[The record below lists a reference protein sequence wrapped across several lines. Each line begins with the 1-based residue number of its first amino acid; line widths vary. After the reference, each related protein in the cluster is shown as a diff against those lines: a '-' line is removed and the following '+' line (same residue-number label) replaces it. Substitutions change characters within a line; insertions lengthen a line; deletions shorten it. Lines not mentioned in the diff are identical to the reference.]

1 MGGTAQTQNTTHN
14 SVSLLVTVVLHGSAS
29 TVEEEEEFNEA
40 IAKFERSSKGR
51 GEKKSL
57 IVYCYR
63 SFDH

>member
-51 GEKKSL
+51 GEKRAL
-57 IVYCYR
+57 
-63 SFDH
+63 